1 MKISETSLGSI
12 GTAAMAYVS
21 HITDH
26 PSLCMFFLVSG
37 IVGVTLTIAASLV
50 ACIAKGLTE
59 ER

>member
-26 PSLCMFFLVSG
+26 LSLCMYFLVAGTIGAALSIVASVIYG
-37 IVGVTLTIAASLV
+37 IVKSED
-50 ACIAKGLTE
+50 K
-59 ER
+59 